1 MKISFRII
9 PWILCL
15 LLFIGCHPSGKD
27 KKKGG
32 IAIKQLD
39 SLYIR
44 TNELITTGK
53 FEQGIVLVR
62 EGIGDAAAEKNDS
75 MLSRFYWM
83 ANLYFRYKSSPQKDS
98 QQYYKVLADKHAQLS
113 GNKKLQSYILN
124 NLVESLYSSKQYDSA
139 INLSTPAFLLANELK
154 DSIALLDLY
163 QLLRLCY
170 HEKGNPEME
179 FQYLSRSM
187 DIYSVIK
194 NRFNPEG
201 DDKESKK
208 IRFQFMVLLY
218 SMASYQYDHNDFV
231 KSLAYYNELEAMVP
245 ERRKPHNPLIYT
257 GKGNCYAKLGRLDSA
272 YKYLRLALERTDTGW
287 VFRRH
292 RSFAARSYGIL
303 LAANGNRKQGE
314 QYLQQSLRLAHES
327 KLTNL
332 VTESQLAL
340 ADFFIDGRQ
349 WQAANGILLAV
360 AKGLPPAT
368 ALELKI
374 KLYGSLYRVYK
385 ESGRYPEALHY
396 YTLVKDH
403 QDSLNTVKAMRTMA
417 ETDAK
422 YQTGKKNQQIILL
435 QKNNRIQELQLT
447 EARRLRLFYIS
458 GTLLLMTLFGL
469 VYYYRRKLQRRE
481 LERVKNELELKAL
494 RTQMKPHFI
503 FNCLN
508 AIQDLIV
515 TKDYLLSSQYLSKF
529 SRLLRM
535 VLDMADKNFITL
547 QKEIEICR
555 LYVALE
561 ALRLKNTFDYSITVD
576 EKLDVDAILFPTLLV
591 QPYIENAIWHGLSN
605 KKGEKRLLVH
615 FEEAGDSIR
624 CTISDNGI
632 GRIAAGQIKA
642 AKIGAE
648 HFESKGTILA
658 EQRMAMLREGLVKD
672 AFVRIEDRYDDN
684 NIATGTTV
692 IIEIVPL

>member
-1 MKISFRII
+1 
-9 PWILCL
+9 
-15 LLFIGCHPSGKD
+15 
-27 KKKGG
+27 
-32 IAIKQLD
+32 
-39 SLYIR
+39 
-44 TNELITTGK
+44 
-53 FEQGIVLVR
+53 
-62 EGIGDAAAEKNDS
+62 
-75 MLSRFYWM
+75 
-83 ANLYFRYKSSPQKDS
+83 
-98 QQYYKVLADKHAQLS
+98 
-113 GNKKLQSYILN
+113 
-124 NLVESLYSSKQYDSA
+124 
-139 INLSTPAFLLANELK
+139 
-154 DSIALLDLY
+154 
-163 QLLRLCY
+163 
-170 HEKGNPEME
+170 
-179 FQYLSRSM
+179 
-187 DIYSVIK
+187 
-194 NRFNPEG
+194 
-201 DDKESKK
+201 
-208 IRFQFMVLLY
+208 
-218 SMASYQYDHNDFV
+218 
-231 KSLAYYNELEAMVP
+231 
-245 ERRKPHNPLIYT
+245 
-257 GKGNCYAKLGRLDSA
+257 
-272 YKYLRLALERTDTGW
+272 
-287 VFRRH
+287 
-292 RSFAARSYGIL
+292 
-303 LAANGNRKQGE
+303 
-314 QYLQQSLRLAHES
+314 
-327 KLTNL
+327 
-332 VTESQLAL
+332 
-340 ADFFIDGRQ
+340 
-349 WQAANGILLAV
+349 
-360 AKGLPPAT
+360 
-368 ALELKI
+368 
-374 KLYGSLYRVYK
+374 
-385 ESGRYPEALHY
+385 
-396 YTLVKDH
+396 
-403 QDSLNTVKAMRTMA
+403 
-417 ETDAK
+417 
-422 YQTGKKNQQIILL
+422 
-435 QKNNRIQELQLT
+435 
-447 EARRLRLFYIS
+447 
-458 GTLLLMTLFGL
+458 MTLFGL